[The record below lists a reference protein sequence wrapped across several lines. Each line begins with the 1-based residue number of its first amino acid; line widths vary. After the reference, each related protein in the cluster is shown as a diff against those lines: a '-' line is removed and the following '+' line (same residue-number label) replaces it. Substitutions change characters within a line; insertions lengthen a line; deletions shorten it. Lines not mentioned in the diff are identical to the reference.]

1 MATNP
6 AFRQRV
12 VGMILIVLMAAIVA
26 PLVLRGPEEVRL
38 ALDLELPPEP
48 APAVMRDG
56 PLLTSEQVE
65 KVARDIDKAI
75 SQVSEVSPESTGD
88 PYVPVTEE
96 TIPQGWSVQ
105 LASLTNQDNATA
117 MAARLRDAGYRSHV
131 RAVGQGVDRR
141 YRVFAGPELERERAM
156 ELRAT
161 LLEDPRFGVEGLVVP
176 FTP

>member
-1 MATNP
+1 MAANP

-12 VGMILIVLMAAIVA
+12 VGMILILLMAAIIA

-56 PLLTSEQVE
+56 PLLTSDQVE
-65 KVARDIDKAI
+65 KVARDIDKAMNEV
-75 SQVSEVSPESTGD
+75 SQVSPESTGD
-88 PYVPVTEE
+88 PYIPVTDE

-105 LASLTNQDNATA
+105 LASLTNQANATA
-117 MAARLRDAGYRSHV
+117 LAAKLRDAGYRSHV
-131 RAVGQGVDRR
+131 RVVGQGVDRR
-141 YRVFAGPELERERAM
+141 YRVFAGPELERERAV

-161 LLEDPRFGVEGLVVP
+161 LQEDSRFGSEGLVVP

>member
-1 MATNP
+1 MAANP

-48 APAVMRDG
+48 SPAVMRND
-56 PLLTSEQVE
+56 PLLVPSQIE
-65 KVARDIDKAI
+65 KAARDIDKAMN
-75 SQVSEVSPESTGD
+75 QVSQLSPESTGD
-88 PYVPVTEE
+88 PYIPVTEE

-105 LASLTNQDNATA
+105 LASLANQANATE
-117 MAARLRDAGYRSHV
+117 MAATLREAGYRSHI

-156 ELRAT
+156 QLRSR
-161 LLEDPRFGVEGLVVP
+161 LLEDPRFGSEGLVVP